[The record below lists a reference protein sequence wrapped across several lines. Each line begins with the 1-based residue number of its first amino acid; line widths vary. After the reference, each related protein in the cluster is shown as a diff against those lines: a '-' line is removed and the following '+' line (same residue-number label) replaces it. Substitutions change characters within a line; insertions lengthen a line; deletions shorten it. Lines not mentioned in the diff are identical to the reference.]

1 MQALV
6 TDRRTTADPP
16 AREAREADVK
26 LLVFGANGRTG
37 RQLLAQGLDAGHEMT
52 AFIRP
57 RATAPDPYPR
67 LRVATGEVTA
77 DQDAVRA
84 AVEGQDAV
92 LTAFGSPTTWHG
104 LLSPA
109 LTVTAMPLIVQ
120 AMRDTGVSRI
130 VHLSAHGVGDTA
142 DQAPA
147 VYWAVYKA
155 LGPMFADKAA
165 GEEILRTSGLDW
177 TLVYPVMLVGGP
189 LTGRYRTGERLP
201 LRGIPR
207 ISRADVAHFMLHE
220 TTRPAHL
227 HTTVQLAN

>member
-1 MQALV
+1 M
-6 TDRRTTADPP
+6 
-16 AREAREADVK
+16 K

-37 RQLLAQGLDAGHEMT
+37 RQLLAQGLAAGHEMT
-52 AFIRP
+52 AFVRP
-57 RATAPDPYPR
+57 RATPPEPRPR
-67 LRVATGEVTA
+67 LRVATGEVTG

-104 LLSPA
+104 LTLPT
-109 LTVTAMPLIVQ
+109 LTVTAIPRIVR
-120 AMRDTGVSRI
+120 AMRDTGVNRI

-165 GEEILRTSGLDW
+165 GEEILRASGLDW

-207 ISRADVAHFMLHE
+207 ISRADVAHFMLRE
-220 TTRPAHL
+220 AAYPAHL